1 MNKTTRKARKPP
13 RKAKRE
19 TARDLRG
26 KLETLQQNY
35 DDLATKDKRRESQLR
50 ELVDLLRPFIEEIAN
65 ECADALLGDH
75 ELFHD
80 DHGHTRK
87 M

>member
-1 MNKTTRKARKPP
+1 MNKTTRNAKKPP

-35 DDLATKDKRRESQLR
+35 DDLEAKDKRRENQLR

-65 ECADALLGDH
+65 ECTSAYVEDHETFEHGDH
-75 ELFHD
+75 
-80 DHGHTRK
+80 GR
-87 M
+87 